1 MSAWLLVFA
10 LLIFLTDALPEVPP
24 TPIETAVV
32 MPRARP
38 QLDLL
43 TYKSTKK
50 ARPKMPLLI
59 VPAYYLRK

>member
-24 TPIETAVV
+24 TPIEIATV

-38 QLDLL
+38 MYIKVHSG
-43 TYKSTKK
+43 T
-50 ARPKMPLLI
+50 RPRKMPLLI
-59 VPAYYLRK
+59 VPAYYLKK